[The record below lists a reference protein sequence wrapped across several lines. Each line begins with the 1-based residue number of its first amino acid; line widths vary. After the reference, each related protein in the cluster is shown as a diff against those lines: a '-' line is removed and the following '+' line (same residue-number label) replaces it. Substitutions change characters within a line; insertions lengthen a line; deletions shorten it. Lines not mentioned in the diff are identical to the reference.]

1 MLTFIL
7 LTAAA
12 LSPLRLGAALSDHND
27 SGSWEDQDWG
37 SFNVER
43 KEQ

>member
-12 LSPLRLGAALSDHND
+12 LSPLWLHAAFSDHSD
-27 SGSWEDQDWG
+27 AGSWEDQDWG
-37 SFNVER
+37 NFNDER
-43 KEQ
+43 AR